1 MPKQGIS
8 VESCI
13 ITKWHKAV
21 GDAVAVD
28 DVLFEYET
36 DKAAFEEKSTVE
48 GTMLALLAEEGDDVP
63 CLQNVCVI
71 GKPGDDIS
79 FYTGAAAA
87 EAPAAAVEAPAAAPA
102 AQAAPIASTKVEGDD
117 KVKIS
122 PRALAA
128 AKNLGLDIS
137 LAIPTGPYGR
147 IIERDIAELVRSGRA
162 AKVEEAAPAP
172 VAAAPEAPKAAAPE
186 VKEEA
191 AYEDR
196 PLSGVRKAIA
206 RNMHASLSEMAQLTH
221 HFSFDATD
229 ILAWRKK
236 MKAAQ
241 ETLGLGNITIND
253 IVLYAAAKA
262 LKNHEDLNA
271 HFLGDKMRY
280 FKNVNI
286 GMAVDTPRG
295 LLVPTIFKA
304 DEMTLS
310 ALSAEAKS
318 VAKAAQG
325 GKISPDLLT
334 GASFTV
340 SNLGSFGV
348 ESFTPVVNPP
358 QVAIL
363 GVCNIQ
369 YKMKADG
376 SVYPAMGLSLTYD
389 HRAVDGAP
397 ASRFMQELC
406 RMLENFSVT
415 LAL

>member
-1 MPKQGIS
+1 MAVAVIMPKQGISVESCIITKWHKAVGDAVAVGDILFEYETDKAAFEETSTEAGTMLALLAEEGDDVPCLQNVCVIGNAGEDISAFTGAATVEEAPAAAPAAEAAPAPAAAAAPVANSSPAFAVIMPKQGIS

-87 EAPAAAVEAPAAAPA
+87 EAPAAAAEAPVAAASA

-241 ETLGLGNITIND
+241 ET
-253 IVLYAAAKA
+253 
-262 LKNHEDLNA
+262 
-271 HFLGDKMRY
+271 
-280 FKNVNI
+280 
-286 GMAVDTPRG
+286 
-295 LLVPTIFKA
+295 
-304 DEMTLS
+304 
-310 ALSAEAKS
+310 
-318 VAKAAQG
+318 
-325 GKISPDLLT
+325 SPP
-334 GASFTV
+334 S
-340 SNLGSFGV
+340 
-348 ESFTPVVNPP
+348 P
-358 QVAIL
+358 
-363 GVCNIQ
+363 
-369 YKMKADG
+369 
-376 SVYPAMGLSLTYD
+376 
-389 HRAVDGAP
+389 
-397 ASRFMQELC
+397 
-406 RMLENFSVT
+406 
-415 LAL
+415 